1 MCNGFR
7 ILSSVLGVLAVVMPF
22 SLKSISAAAEDPFSG
37 PYIGLQAAQSHLAI
51 GYDYRALSSFH
62 EYGDLNASGYE
73 GGVYLG
79 YGRTIKN
86 FYLGLQ
92 GDYLIGTAASDS
104 GDRPHFSERR
114 FGEAASYGIAG
125 RMGYNVND
133 TALPYILFGW
143 QHIDIDVTQDY
154 PGTAFDQRSSVGL
167 DGMRFGAGMEFP
179 LLPHVL
185 ARMEYGQTIYPDLLV
200 SYPLLGSAERNKV
213 IGGTGR
219 VGIAYNFGGPSSGGI
234 GKTSPALTSGTADP
248 FDGFYLGLEGG
259 AEMANLHFQYI
270 DPITPFSTYS
280 DPGAKGF
287 TGGIF
292 AGYGKTF
299 GNIYA
304 GAQAGFTVSTTTQ
317 NDGRLSSDY
326 ERRLG
331 IGPYGGV
338 TGRLGY
344 VMANTVMPYLIA
356 GWRRAN
362 FTLAQDYGGDETD
375 RRITTMRDGWV
386 IGLGTEVMVAKN
398 ISLRLEYD
406 QATYQSIR
414 VPYPAFNSY
423 DQIDPVTN
431 TGRIGVAYRF

>member
-1 MCNGFR
+1 MGKGFR
-7 ILSSVLGVLAVVMPF
+7 ILYSAFIAAAMLLALE
-22 SLKSISAAAEDPFSG
+22 STAAAEDPFSG

-51 GYDYRALSSFH
+51 GYDYRALFSYH
-62 EYGDLNASGYE
+62 EYAALDASGYE

-79 YGRTIKN
+79 YGRTIGN
-86 FYLGLQ
+86 FYVGLQ

-104 GDRPHFSERR
+104 GDIPRTSERR
-114 FGEAASYGIAG
+114 FGEAASYGVAG
-125 RMGYNVND
+125 RVGYNLND
-133 TALPYILFGW
+133 TILPYILFGW
-143 QHIDIDVTQDY
+143 QHIDIDVTQDFS
-154 PGTAFDQRSSVGL
+154 GTAFDQRLFVGL
-167 DGMRFGAGMEFP
+167 DGMRFGTGIEFP

-185 ARMEYGQTIYPDLLV
+185 ARMEYGQTIYPDLLI
-200 SYPLLGSAERNKV
+200 SYPDLGSAERNKV

-219 VGIAYNFGGPSSGGI
+219 IGIAYNFGRPD
-234 GKTSPALTSGTADP
+234 KASPALSSGATDA

-270 DPITPFSTYS
+270 DPTPFSTYA
-280 DPGAKGF
+280 DAAAKGF
-287 TGGIF
+287 AGGIF
-292 AGYGKTF
+292 AGYGKAF

-304 GAQAGFTVSTTTQ
+304 GVQAGFTVSTATQ
-317 NDGRLSSDY
+317 DEGRRSFDY

-344 VMANTVMPYLIA
+344 VMANTVMPYLIG

-362 FTLAQDYGGDETD
+362 FTLAQDYGGEALD
-375 RRITTMRDGWV
+375 RRSTATRDGWV
-386 IGLGTEVMVAKN
+386 IGLGTEIMVAKN

-414 VPYPAFNSY
+414 IPYPAFNSY